1 MVINI
6 HAYLHYKHHK
16 NYYNLFV
23 MKSLFKEPSK
33 HWVGLNKKT
42 WNSNAIY
49 SARCKGKRKEDLH
62 IKSLNLPS
70 NGTKQWMCIH
80 LALIISYAVRESYAL
95 VKPFSLVTVMLTL
108 FSSLSP
114 HVTSVWLRFLVSL
127 SVPGLSDTMNQATLT
142 NTALNKDKTL
152 HIRRNRVRSWNK
164 VI

>member
-1 MVINI
+1 M
-6 HAYLHYKHHK
+6 K
-16 NYYNLFV
+16 N
-23 MKSLFKEPSK
+23 LFKEPSK
-33 HWVGLNKKT
+33 HWVVLNEQT
-42 WNSNAIY
+42 WNSNAIC
-49 SARCKGKRKEDLH
+49 SACSKGKWKEDSH
-62 IKSLNLPS
+62 IKSLNPPS

-95 VKPFSLVTVMLTL
+95 VKPFSLVTVMLIL

-127 SVPGLSDTMNQATLT
+127 SVPGLSDTINQAKLT